1 MIQERITNG
10 LAVAASPS
18 FLWLPQVDTALSIV
32 LSVMGIAWLGLQI
45 FYKIRDHNK
54 PPS

>member
-18 FLWLPQVDTALSIV
+18 FLWLPQVDTALSIL
-32 LSVMGIAWLGLQI
+32 LSLLGVAWLSLQI
-45 FYKIRDHNK
+45 YYKIKNRGK
-54 PPS
+54 